1 MKVVGPPVFYS
12 DVTTAVGFAALATG
26 AIIPVKIFGLVIGF
40 GTLVILLMSYTLVPA
55 ILMLIPEK
63 HLLNMAGTNAKK
75 QGGSAPLLSRLGTF
89 CVNRTKPILLVG
101 LLLFVVAVAG
111 LTRIRVNNNMVH
123 WFKRA
128 SVVRTAD
135 RVMNQS

>member
-63 HLLNMAGTNAKK
+63 HLLNMAGTSAKE
-75 QGGSAPLLSRLGTF
+75 QNESASWLSRLGTF
-89 CVNRTKPILLVG
+89 CVGQTKPILLVG
-101 LLLFVVAVAG
+101 LLLFAVAVAG
-111 LTRIRVNNNMVH
+111 LTQIRVNNNMVH
-123 WFKRA
+123 W
-128 SVVRTAD
+128 
-135 RVMNQS
+135 